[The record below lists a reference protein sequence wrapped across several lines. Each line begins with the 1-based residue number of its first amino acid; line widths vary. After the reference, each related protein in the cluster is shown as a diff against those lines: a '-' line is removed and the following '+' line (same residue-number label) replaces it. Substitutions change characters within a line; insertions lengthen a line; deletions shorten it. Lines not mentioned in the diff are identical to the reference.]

1 MSKPTEKKP
10 PEEKKSP
17 ADEKG
22 STKTSRMIR
31 DKNGR
36 FSSDK
41 KSDDG
46 SVKIKVIKEDKKADA
61 AKPEKGEDKQEPKVK
76 GYILRISG
84 NLPFL
89 EFPEF
94 PKFPEFPRFPSLGM
108 LRLFGTDNRDEEK
121 KPAAPTIKDF
131 AQYVSEKDPDS
142 LTFNDKKYYS
152 EQFVGKIV
160 AATIAQCAQKS
171 AQEEEERSKKVAE
184 EQKHMAEAKEE
195 LRKKVRNHF
204 IAVKLSK
211 FFSNLLSGIAIF
223 GFGCAVVYG
232 LIQFWNQF
240 GKMFN

>member
-1 MSKPTEKKP
+1 MSEPTEKKP
-10 PEEKKSP
+10 TEEKKTT
-17 ADEKG
+17 AEEKN
-22 STKTSRMIR
+22 SANNVKVNR
-31 DKNGR
+31 DQKGR
-36 FSSDK
+36 FTSDK

-46 SVKIKVIKEDKKADA
+46 SVKINVVKENKKADA
-61 AKPEKGEDKQEPKVK
+61 AKSEKGNDKQEPKVK

-84 NLPFL
+84 DIPFP

-94 PKFPEFPRFPSLGM
+94 FEFPAPLPSLGM
-108 LRLFGTDNRDEEK
+108 RRLFGTDTREEEK
-121 KPAAPTIKDF
+121 ESAAPTIMEF
-131 AQYVSEKDPDS
+131 SQYVSEKEPDT

-152 EQFVGKIV
+152 EQFVSKIV

-171 AQEEEERSKKVAE
+171 AQEEERSKKVAE

-211 FFSNLLSGIAIF
+211 FFSNFLSGIAIF
-223 GFGCAVVYG
+223 GLGCAVVYG
-232 LIQFWNQF
+232 LIQF

>member
-1 MSKPTEKKP
+1 MSEPTEKKP
-10 PEEKKSP
+10 TEEKKSP
-17 ADEKG
+17 VEEKG
-22 STKTSRMIR
+22 STETIRVNR

-36 FSSDK
+36 FASNK
-41 KSDDG
+41 KADDG
-46 SVKIKVIKEDKKADA
+46 SVKIKVVKEDKKADA
-61 AKPEKGEDKQEPKVK
+61 AKPEKGKDKQEPKVK

-84 NLPFL
+84 DLPFP

-108 LRLFGTDNRDEEK
+108 RRLFGIDNRDEEK

-131 AQYVSEKDPDS
+131 AQYVSEKNPDS

-171 AQEEEERSKKVAE
+171 AQEEERSKKVAE
-184 EQKHMAEAKEE
+184 EQKHMAEAQEE

-211 FFSNLLSGIAIF
+211 FFSNFLSGIAIF
-223 GFGCAVVYG
+223 GLGCAVVYG
-232 LIQFWNQF
+232 LIQF
-240 GKMFN
+240 GKMFI